1 MTYSLA
7 ERAPAAAQGALLQTA
22 RGHADAALDRD
33 PRDAAALEARGL
45 VRWRQA
51 AGEADTAVARARL
64 NEAERDLRAAL
75 AADPERASA
84 WATLSQVLRFRGRFA
99 EADLAARRALSQD
112 AYLAEADDILH
123 RLYSSALA
131 LGDHPAAWTECE
143 RGRRQFPADW
153 RFVECGL
160 TLMREDTLRA
170 ADVDGAWKR
179 VAELDRLDPPAR
191 ARAEGR
197 TYSPVYRRA
206 LVAAVLA
213 RAGARDSARA
223 VLARTRRDAASDAES
238 RVALAYD
245 EAYALLLLG
254 ERAEAQRVMR
264 AYVDA
269 RPALRSYLMRD
280 PLVRGL
286 LATAAPGATASPP

>member
-1 MTYSLA
+1 
-7 ERAPAAAQGALLQTA
+7 
-22 RGHADAALDRD
+22 HADAALDRA
-33 PRDAAALEARGL
+33 PRDAAALETRGL
-45 VRWRQA
+45 VRWRQG
-51 AGEADTAVARARL
+51 AGAGDTAVSRAL
-64 NEAERDLRAAL
+64 LDGAERDLRAAL
-75 AADPERASA
+75 VEEPGRASA
-84 WATLSQVLRFRGRFA
+84 WATLSQMLRFRGRFA
-99 EADLAARRALSQD
+99 EADLAARRALEQD

-131 LGDHPAAWTECE
+131 QADHPAAWAECE

-153 RFVECGL
+153 RFLECGL

-170 ADVDGAWKR
+170 ADPGAAWTR

-197 TYSPVYRRA
+197 GYSPVYRRA

-223 VLARTRRDAASDAES
+223 VLARARRDAAGDADA
-238 RVALAYD
+238 RVALLYD

-254 ERAEAQRVMR
+254 DRAQAQRVMR

-269 RPALRSYLMRD
+269 RPALRPYLMRD

-286 LATAAPGATASPP
+286 LAP